1 VVYGLSASHLA
12 KSPVKGRVG
21 LYYKRLAQMSAAF
34 AAVSDL
40 ALMILGGGL
49 KRREK
54 ISGRFADALGYMYYT
69 SAILKKFED
78 DGRPR
83 ADLPLVEYSAKYCL
97 HQVQVALD
105 EILRNFPLKWVG
117 LAVRV
122 LVFPLGS
129 SLRPPNDSLGHRV
142 AAILL
147 KPGEARDR
155 LTRGLFIG
163 DAQDITGR
171 LEATMARV
179 IEADPIEKR
188 LRAQQLVKPDL
199 VDYDVWV
206 NQLLELQHISA
217 QEAELLKASREATRE
232 VIMVDEF
239 APHELE
245 SARQPA
251 ERVA

>member
-1 VVYGLSASHLA
+1 
-12 KSPVKGRVG
+12 
-21 LYYKRLAQMSAAF
+21 
-34 AAVSDL
+34 
-40 ALMILGGGL
+40 MILGGGL

-83 ADLPLVEYSAKYCL
+83 ADLPLVEYSAKYSL
-97 HQVQVALD
+97 HQVQMALD

-117 LAVRV
+117 LAVRL

-142 AAILL
+142 AAILM
-147 KPGEARDR
+147 KPGAARDR
-155 LTRGLFIG
+155 LTKGLFAG

-171 LEATMARV
+171 LEDAMAKV
-179 IEADPIEKR
+179 IAADPIEKR
-188 LRAQQLVKPDL
+188 LRAKQLVKPDL
-199 VDYDVWV
+199 VDYDAWIDE
-206 NQLLELQHISA
+206 LLDQQHISA
-217 QEAELLKASREATRE
+217 QEVGLLKLAREATRE

-239 APHELE
+239 APNELA
-245 SARQPA
+245 SGSQPA